1 MSSAKYKRIM
11 RDKML
16 NITKEKVKLKN
27 DIKKLKGQI
36 QETESYLSIVEEDST
51 IRTLK
56 NGMYTN
62 EIRKTIMTLQNQYK
76 VPSTQVNEVMRVV

>member
-1 MSSAKYKRIM
+1 
-11 RDKML
+11 ML